1 MRERGNVGERKKGE
15 GEGERWGKV
24 RKVRARGK
32 GDGRRDGCEGK
43 GERRGKDGKVRESG
57 KG

>member
-1 MRERGNVGERKKGE
+1 MREPQKGE

-32 GDGRRDGCEGK
+32 GDGKVEGK
-43 GERRGKDGKVRESG
+43 RERRGKEES
-57 KG
+57 